1 MWDNN
6 IDDMQQKQIYISQ
19 TGTHYTDEKLK
30 HTGNSDERNYGIK
43 LIFPLTL
50 FRFEKVVEI
59 QFRAI
64 LETENNNKIVPIHIN
79 LRQGEYIAH
88 CWQSRWWWR
97 RWRWRRRWSW
107 SSRAGT
113 SPPLSHQSKV
123 LYVKVQFQQ
132 RQHLWETTGPSQ
144 WPSSSSPCMPLGSL
158 MRYSRLRPSAR
169 WRWSHLC

>member
-19 TGTHYTDEKLK
+19 TGTHNTGEKVK
-30 HTGNSDERNYGIK
+30 HTGNYGIK

-88 CWQSRWWWR
+88 C
-97 RWRWRRRWSW
+97 
-107 SSRAGT
+107 
-113 SPPLSHQSKV
+113 
-123 LYVKVQFQQ
+123 
-132 RQHLWETTGPSQ
+132 
-144 WPSSSSPCMPLGSL
+144 
-158 MRYSRLRPSAR
+158 
-169 WRWSHLC
+169 

>member
-1 MWDNN
+1 
-6 IDDMQQKQIYISQ
+6 MQQKQIYISQ

-50 FRFEKVVEI
+50 EI

-88 CWQSRWWWR
+88 FGQSRWW
-97 RWRWRRRWSW
+97 
-107 SSRAGT
+107 
-113 SPPLSHQSKV
+113 
-123 LYVKVQFQQ
+123 
-132 RQHLWETTGPSQ
+132 
-144 WPSSSSPCMPLGSL
+144 
-158 MRYSRLRPSAR
+158 
-169 WRWSHLC
+169 

>member
-19 TGTHYTDEKLK
+19 TGTHNTGEKVK
-30 HTGNSDERNYGIK
+30 HTGNSDERNYDIK

-50 FRFEKVVEI
+50 FRFKKVVEI

-88 CWQSRWWWR
+88 C
-97 RWRWRRRWSW
+97 
-107 SSRAGT
+107 
-113 SPPLSHQSKV
+113 
-123 LYVKVQFQQ
+123 
-132 RQHLWETTGPSQ
+132 
-144 WPSSSSPCMPLGSL
+144 
-158 MRYSRLRPSAR
+158 
-169 WRWSHLC
+169 